1 MSEVSTLES
10 SGEQNFESL
19 ILKLMTQNAELM
31 TKLTNQHSSLTTT
44 QLRTIPLVD
53 KLVK

>member
-1 MSEVSTLES
+1 MSEVSTPES

-31 TKLTNQHSSLTTT
+31 TKLTNQHSSPTTT
-44 QLRTIPLVD
+44 
-53 KLVK
+53 